1 MPHKIGHILG
11 RFREL
16 QAEIQAAAIR
26 DVRFRALCEDY
37 EAAADALEFW
47 SKSPDTRALKMIREY
62 RRLLI
67 ELEAEVFAQV
77 QSQR

>member
-16 QAEIQAAAIR
+16 QVEIQAAAIR

-47 SKSPDTRALKMIREY
+47 SKSTDARSLKMIREY
-62 RRLLI
+62 RRLLT

-77 QSQR
+77 QSQH